1 VAPACIG
8 DCDGNSTVTVN
19 ELILGV
25 EIALGRR
32 AVATCEA
39 FDPDGSG
46 AVTIDELEAGVANS
60 MFDCV
65 LPIRAAR

>member
-1 VAPACIG
+1 
-8 DCDGNSTVTVN
+8 VTVN

-32 AVATCEA
+32 PVATCEA

-46 AVTIDELEAGVANS
+46 VVTIVELEQGVASS
-60 MFDCV
+60 MFDCAA
-65 LPIRAAR
+65 LNRASR